1 MPSYLPF
8 EKEIAELEA
17 TLKRLEG
24 EGRADRAEELRRMQ
38 IEVVNLKKKIFS
50 NLTPWQ
56 TVLVSRHSERPQ
68 FLDYVQLIFDD
79 YTELHGDR
87 AIGDDRSLRTG
98 LARLEDM
105 KV

>member
-17 TLKRLEG
+17 SLQKLEASGIAERGEEFRRLQKE
-24 EGRADRAEELRRMQ
+24 
-38 IEVVNLKKKIFS
+38 IVNLKKKVFS
-50 NLTPWQ
+50 NLTSWQ

-68 FLDYVQLIFDD
+68 FLDYVKLIFDD

-98 LARLEDM
+98 LARIDEL
-105 KV
+105 K